1 LSEVS
6 GDVTISAGDDV
17 LLFFDGRTYL
27 ITARSG
33 EQFHTH
39 KGFVQIDDIL
49 EKRYGDRILT
59 NLGYSFYLFKPTIYD
74 YSAKTSRVTQIV
86 YLKDAA
92 LIVAYS
98 GVGPGS
104 RVIEAGTGS
113 GALTIALAHYVKP
126 EGRVYS
132 YDVRAEFQAKAQR
145 NLVRAGVAEHV
156 ELKVG
161 DATDGFV
168 ERGVDAVVLDLATPW
183 LVVPKAYEALRG
195 GGRLI
200 SFSPTID
207 QVMKTVNALR
217 EGLMGV
223 ETIECISR
231 RYKVKTN
238 ETRPE
243 TLMVGHTGYITNA
256 RKVYKE

>member
-1 LSEVS
+1 M
-6 GDVTISAGDDV
+6 TISAGDDV

-27 ITARSG
+27 IKARRG

-39 KGFVQIDDIL
+39 KGFIQIDDIL
-49 EKRYGDRILT
+49 EKRYGDQIST

-74 YSAKTSRVTQIV
+74 YSMKSSRTTQII

-104 RVIEAGTGS
+104 RIIEAGTGS

-132 YDVRAEFQAKAQR
+132 YDVKAGFQAKALR
-145 NLVRAGVAEHV
+145 NLVRAGVDEYA

-161 DATDGFV
+161 DATEGFV
-168 ERGVDAVVLDLATPW
+168 EKGVDAVVLDLATPW

-195 GGRLI
+195 GGRFV

-207 QVMKTVNALR
+207 QVIKTVNALH
-217 EGLMGV
+217 EGFMDV

-256 RKVYKE
+256 RKVFK